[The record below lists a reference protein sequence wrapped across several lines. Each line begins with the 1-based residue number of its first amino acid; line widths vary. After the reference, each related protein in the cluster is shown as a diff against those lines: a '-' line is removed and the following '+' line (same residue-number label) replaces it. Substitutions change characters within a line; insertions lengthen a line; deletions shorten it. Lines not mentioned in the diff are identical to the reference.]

1 MTQRSHVVFGRIFL
15 SLPFQLV
22 QRDEIDEGWRVRK
35 KRNKMKKE
43 KTADTL
49 PWTINYI
56 MKENSCPGNRKKRN
70 KIHIRRK

>member
-1 MTQRSHVVFGRIFL
+1 
-15 SLPFQLV
+15 
-22 QRDEIDEGWRVRK
+22 
-35 KRNKMKKE
+35 MKKE

-70 KIHIRRK
+70 KMKKEKFDEK